1 MKKNQLILAIGGGV
15 SAVLVLGC
23 AALAAVGFSGKGEA
37 RKSRE
42 KAFSELSRLYQAAPF
57 PSEENVAAAGKNLE
71 NARGWIEALDGA
83 LTVGTNDWAKG
94 INLRRAS
101 PGEFSSLREETIQS
115 LYDEAPVAEDGSKI
129 VPDAFAFGFDRY
141 SGGEPAQ
148 TPHVVRLLRQLRLTE
163 QLVRMLYTAGP
174 QRVEAVGRI
183 VFETGAAAAPD
194 DSGYVRPKKRQRD
207 AGSRDSALVVVP
219 APPSDGPVPSDVERF
234 GFRFVAREKAV
245 LDFVNAIDAMR
256 PFACVSGLS
265 MSKVSDD
272 VVFPDEAQEKESARR
287 RGREE
292 ETFEDR
298 AREPAQPLGP
308 PKPPPRASRMVSG
321 PLREAPVSVTV
332 FVDVRFVGSEGPG
345 SDRSQEEE

>member
-15 SAVLVLGC
+15 SAVLVLGA
-23 AALAAVGFSGKGEA
+23 AALAAIGFSGKGDA

-42 KAFSELSRLYQAAPF
+42 RAFSELSRLHQSVPF

-71 NARGWIEALDGA
+71 NARGWIEILDDE

-115 LYDEAPVAEDGSKI
+115 LYDAAPVGEDGTKI
-129 VPDAFAFGFDRY
+129 VPDSFAFGFDRY

-148 TPHVVRLLRQLRLTE
+148 TPHVVRLLRQLRLTD
-163 QLVRMLYTAGP
+163 QLVRMLYAAGP
-174 QRVEAVGRI
+174 QRIETVGRV
-183 VFETGAAAAPD
+183 VFETGSAASSD
-194 DSGYVRPKKRQRD
+194 ETGYVRPKKRNDARTRD
-207 AGSRDSALVVVP
+207 AALVVQP
-219 APPSDGPVPSDVERF
+219 PPPSDGPVPSDVERF

-245 LDFVNAIDAMR
+245 LDFVNAIDAMK
-256 PFACVSGLS
+256 PYACVSGLS

-272 VVFPDEAQEKESARR
+272 VVFPDEAQEKDAARR
-287 RGREE
+287 REE
-292 ETFEDR
+292 EKTAPEQAALR
-298 AREPAQPLGP
+298 LGP

-321 PLREAPVSVTV
+321 PLREAPVSVMV
-332 FVDVRFVGSEGPG
+332 FVDVRFVGSEASG
-345 SDRSQEEE
+345 RSQEEE

>member
-15 SAVLVLGC
+15 SAVLVLGA

-37 RKSRE
+37 RKNRE
-42 KAFSELSRLYQAAPF
+42 KAFSELSRLHQSAPF
-57 PSEENVAAAGKNLE
+57 PSEENVEAAGKNLE
-71 NARGWIEALDGA
+71 NARGWIEILDDE

-101 PGEFSSLREETIQS
+101 PGEFSSLREETIQA
-115 LYDEAPVAEDGSKI
+115 LYDAAPVAEDGTKI
-129 VPDAFAFGFDRY
+129 VPDSFAFGFDRY
-141 SGGEPAQ
+141 ATGEPAQ

-163 QLVRMLYTAGP
+163 QLVRMLYAAGP
-174 QRVEAVGRI
+174 QRIEAVGRI

-194 DSGYVRPKKRQRD
+194 DSGYVRPRQRQRD
-207 AGSRDSALVVVP
+207 AGTRDAALVVVP
-219 APPSDGPVPSDVERF
+219 PPPLEGPVPADAERF

-256 PFACVSGLS
+256 PYACVSGLS

-272 VVFPDEAQEKESARR
+272 VVFPDEAQEKEAARR
-287 RGREE
+287 G
-292 ETFEDR
+292 EDADSR
-298 AREPAQPLGP
+298 NKPAAPQLGP

-321 PLREAPVSVTV
+321 PLREAPMSVTV
-332 FVDVRFVGSEGPG
+332 FVDVRFVGSEASG
-345 SDRSQEEE
+345 RSQEEE